1 MRTQCPLPKY
11 IKRNKFSTSK
21 VILKMILKVRIN
33 YPPPYHF
40 YAPHLYFSTQ
50 FQNIFPPD
58 KIFWKF
64 KINYFSLS
72 FFSSIV
78 IDFTRDEFGMS

>member
-1 MRTQCPLPKY
+1 
-11 IKRNKFSTSK
+11 
-21 VILKMILKVRIN
+21 MILKVRIN

-40 YAPHLYFSTQ
+40 YAPSTQ
-50 FQNIFPPD
+50 LQNIFPPD
-58 KIFWKF
+58 KIFCKF
-64 KINYFSLS
+64 KINNFSLS